1 MRKTIP
7 KPTQPTP
14 KETPLV
20 IRVALFSVNAGW
32 KGRMK
37 SSRTTRATAFKQL
50 DKELNKTKRD
60 ILFSESG
67 TFSKL
72 P

>member
-20 IRVALFSVNAGW
+20 MRVALFSVNAGW

-37 SSRTTRATAFKQL
+37 SSRTTKATAFKQL
-50 DKELNKTKRD
+50 DKELKETK
-60 ILFSESG
+60 
-67 TFSKL
+67 
-72 P
+72 